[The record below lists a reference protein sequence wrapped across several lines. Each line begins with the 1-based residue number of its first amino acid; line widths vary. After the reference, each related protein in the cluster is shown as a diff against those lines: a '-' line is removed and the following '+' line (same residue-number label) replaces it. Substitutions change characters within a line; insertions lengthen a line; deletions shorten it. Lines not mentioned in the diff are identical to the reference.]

1 MAQDDVKL
9 EFKKLINLIKLL
21 KDGIPAVRVGIMGDT
36 ANRNSG
42 ELNNAE
48 IGFTNEFG
56 NLTGYPK
63 IPARS
68 FLRMPLRSVQFK
80 EKLRSKKS
88 LSGKEFEK
96 ALKAGKGEEFAK
108 LVGLVA
114 EETIQE
120 AFSTN
125 GFGKWKPNAPLTIE
139 LKKSSSP
146 LIDTGQLRRAIT
158 SRVEKK

>member
-56 NLTGYPK
+56 KLTGYPK

-80 EKLRSKKS
+80 EKLHSKKS

-96 ALKAGKGEEFAK
+96 ALKSGKGEEFARK
-108 LVGLVA
+108 VGFVA

-120 AFSTN
+120 AFSTQ
-125 GFGKWKPNAPLTIE
+125 GFGQWEPNAPLTIE